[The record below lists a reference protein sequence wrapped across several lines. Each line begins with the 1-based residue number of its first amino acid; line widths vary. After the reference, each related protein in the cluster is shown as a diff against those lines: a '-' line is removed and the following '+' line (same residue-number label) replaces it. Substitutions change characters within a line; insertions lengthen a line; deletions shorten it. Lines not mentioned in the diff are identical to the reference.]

1 MKSAVA
7 ALTAAVAAL
16 CATAAEYDA
25 TRYGAKPD
33 GATDNTAA
41 IQKAIDDCAAKGG
54 GRVIVPAGG
63 KYVTYTLNL
72 KSNVELHVERGA
84 TLLGGEDPLKYPV
97 FETNAVWNAERYPRF
112 NRRAMF
118 YTVGQTNVAI
128 TGAGT
133 IDGNAEKFHHE
144 EKHNNW
150 TGYRWFRNSHTNI
163 TGRCVFFVGCR
174 DVRLD
179 DVLILHPAGW
189 STWFL
194 DCDRVGVHGV
204 RIEAD
209 RRFPNGD
216 GLHFGGCRDVTV
228 SDCIVH
234 SQDDAL
240 ILRTHQEQ
248 MKKPRPCER
257 VVVNNCILN
266 SYGAFAIRIGWT
278 GDGPVRD
285 ITVNNI
291 VSTFSRAGIG
301 FTLPPEPPAPR
312 EYMDPPRGRGLVP
325 PPLSERLPFYA
336 ENIHFSNMTVFG
348 SRTPFEIS
356 IGGNQRVDYIR
367 NISFSH
373 CRFKSP
379 NLPRVSFHERNN
391 VRDWR
396 FSDVVFEIDEDAK
409 QTAEEVFKDIKNAEF
424 DNVKIV
430 YAPEKVFWNMA
441 VEFEGEKGP
450 LTVESVEQE
459 CRREGGRLMYG
470 PLTCG
475 GRTLDMKVVV
485 NVCDTPSGKSYSG
498 VVENND
504 KRARVT
510 MFNGPRLD
518 RVALD
523 PAKAHIYIPAGFG
536 RRLNYF
542 PTDPK
547 DLGPWE
553 AKSKE
558 ILSLETSPYPSR
570 YLSMPWIAIDTG
582 SGTWYAAV
590 HDAQERF
597 KRIGIRWYNREK
609 KTDVRFRHPVSIRA
623 GDKWE
628 LPVTV
633 FEKVDGDWHA
643 AAKCYRAW
651 FDSAHKAVRSAAP
664 DWTRDLTGW
673 LLVIMKQQNE
683 ELMWPY
689 TDIPKLCDV
698 AERNG
703 LNSIGLFGW
712 TVGGHDHL
720 YPDYDADPKMG
731 GAEALKAGIA
741 EAHRRGIR
749 MCIYAN
755 GQLQQIGA
763 TKFWGEH
770 GEKIAIRKRDGSPYV
785 QTYHKYKDIPVYQFA
800 LGCLHAAPWHD
811 RMLALAR
818 QARSFGADAILYD
831 QLGVT
836 TPFECWGKGHGH
848 PVPWTSHCEDRP
860 GFVRRIADEMHA
872 TDKDFAVFTEGL
884 HDGLLD
890 TIGMFHACQPGSF
903 MSDVNVLK
911 ASRATS
917 RANAE
922 PFPELFRYTFPE
934 LVTTTRNPTPM
945 TLRSFV
951 NYAAVFGLRH
961 EIEIRYMPDRTYALD
976 GKVPTKKDYG
986 EVKNLPSLQAMHAE
1000 PPAVASAYMKA
1011 VGDFQRTH
1019 AKYLLRGRFVD
1030 DEGITCRSRVVT
1042 KRFIADDGTSAVC
1055 VWNITNKPVSV
1066 FITGLGRPKDVF
1078 APAGENADGPLAADS
1093 IRLYVFGDVK

>member
-1 MKSAVA
+1 MTTTWKTLGACCAVIPCIA
-7 ALTAAVAAL
+7 AADFDVTK
-16 CATAAEYDA
+16 
-25 TRYGAKPD
+25 YGAKPD

-41 IQKAIDDCAAKGG
+41 IQQAIDDCAAKGG
-54 GRVIVPAGG
+54 GRVRVPGGG

-72 KSNVELHVERGA
+72 KNNVDLHIDRGA
-84 TLLGGEDPLKYPV
+84 TLLGGEDPFKYPV
-97 FETNAVWNAERYPRF
+97 FETNAVWNAERSPRF

-128 TGAGT
+128 TGSGT
-133 IDGNAEKFHHE
+133 IDGNAEKFHHDSGR
-144 EKHNNW
+144 KTW
-150 TGYRWFRNSHTNI
+150 TGYSWVRNSATNI

-194 DCDRVGVHGV
+194 DCDRVGVRGV

-248 MKKPRPCER
+248 MKYPRPCER

-291 VSTFSRAGIG
+291 VSTISRAGVG

-379 NLPRVSFHERNN
+379 NLPRVSFHDRNN

-396 FSDVVFEIDEDAK
+396 FSDVVFEIDEGAK
-409 QTAEEVFKDIKNAEF
+409 KTAQEVFKDIKNAEF

-430 YAPEKVFWNMA
+430 YAPEKVFWNME
-441 VEFEGEKGP
+441 VEVEGEKTP
-450 LTVESVEQE
+450 LAVESVKQK
-459 CRREGGRLMYG
+459 CRTEGGKLMYG

-475 GRTLDMKVVV
+475 DKTFDMKVVV
-485 NVCDTPSGKSYSG
+485 NVRDTPSGKSYSG

-504 KRARVT
+504 KRVRVT
-510 MFNGPRLD
+510 MFNGPKLD
-518 RVALD
+518 TVALD

-542 PTDPK
+542 PTDQK
-547 DLGPWE
+547 KLEPWE
-553 AKSKE
+553 RKSNE
-558 ILSLETSPYPSR
+558 IMYLETSPYPSR
-570 YLSMPWIAIDTG
+570 HLSMPWIAIDTG

-597 KRIGIRWYNREK
+597 KRIGVRWYNRAK
-609 KTDVRFRHPVSIRA
+609 KTDVRFRHLVSIRA

-628 LPVTV
+628 LPETV

-643 AAKCYRAW
+643 AAKRYRAW

-731 GAEALKAGIA
+731 GAAALKAGIA

-749 MCIYAN
+749 VCIYAN

-770 GEKIAIRKRDGSPYV
+770 GEKIAIRKRDGSPYI

-911 ASRATS
+911 TSRATS

-986 EVKNLPSLQAMHAE
+986 EVKNLPSLQAMQAE

-1030 DEGITCRSRVVT
+1030 DEGITCRNRVVA
-1042 KRFIADDGTSAVC
+1042 KRFVADDGTSAVC
-1055 VWNITNKPVSV
+1055 VWNVTDKPVSV
-1066 FITGLGRPKDVF
+1066 SFSALGRPKGVF
-1078 APAGENADGPLAADS
+1078 APAGEGTTGPLAPDS
-1093 IRLYVFGDVK
+1093 IRLYVFK

>member
-1 MKSAVA
+1 MTTTWKTLGACCAVIPCIA
-7 ALTAAVAAL
+7 AADFDVTK
-16 CATAAEYDA
+16 
-25 TRYGAKPD
+25 YGAKPD

-54 GRVIVPAGG
+54 GRVLVPSGG
-63 KYVTYTLNL
+63 TYVTYTLNL
-72 KSNVELHVERGA
+72 KNNVELHVERGA

-97 FETNAVWNAERYPRF
+97 FETNDVWNAERAPRF

-128 TGAGT
+128 TGSGT

-163 TGRCVFFVGCR
+163 TGRCVFFVGCS

-194 DCDRVGVHGV
+194 DCDRVGVRGV

-248 MKKPRPCER
+248 MKNPRPCER

-291 VSTFSRAGIG
+291 VSTISRAGVG

-379 NLPRVSFHERNN
+379 NLPRVSFLERNN

-396 FSDVVFEIDEDAK
+396 FSDVVFEIDEGAK
-409 QTAEEVFKDIKNAEF
+409 KTAQEVFKDIKNAEF

-430 YAPEKVFWNMA
+430 YAPEKVFWNME
-441 VEFEGEKGP
+441 VEVEGEKTP
-450 LTVESVEQE
+450 LAVESVKQN
-459 CRREGGRLMYG
+459 CRREGDRLVYG

-475 GRTLDMKVVV
+475 DKTFDMKVVV
-485 NVCDTPSGKSYSG
+485 NVRETPSGKAYSG

-504 KRARVT
+504 KRMRVT

-518 RVALD
+518 TIALN

-542 PTDPK
+542 PTDQK
-547 DLGPWE
+547 KLEPWE
-553 AKSKE
+553 KKSNE
-558 ILSLETSPYPSR
+558 IMYLETSPYPSR

-597 KRIGIRWYNREK
+597 KRIGVRWYNRAK
-609 KTDVRFRHPVSIRA
+609 KTDVRFRHSVSIRA

-628 LPVTV
+628 LPETV

-643 AAKCYRAW
+643 AAKRYRAW

-749 MCIYAN
+749 VCIYAN

-763 TKFWGEH
+763 TKFWGDH

-1030 DEGITCRSRVVT
+1030 DEGITCRNRVVA
-1042 KRFIADDGTSAVC
+1042 KRFVADDGTSAVC
-1055 VWNITNKPVSV
+1055 VWNVTDKPVSV
-1066 FITGLGRPKDVF
+1066 SFSALGRPKGVF
-1078 APAGENADGPLAADS
+1078 VPAGEGTTGPLAPDS
-1093 IRLYVFGDVK
+1093 IRLYVFK